1 MGCINTSPVIKVNSI
16 NPLKNEIKKN
26 IKYNESE
33 DLSNKIFNFSED
45 VDASN
50 GADEQSEI
58 LIDAQIEIRH

>member
-50 GADEQSEI
+50 GADEQSTSI
-58 LIDAQIEIRH
+58 IYMIYFSN

>member
-58 LIDAQIEIRH
+58 LIGAQIEIRH

>member
-58 LIDAQIEIRH
+58 LIGAQIVIRH